1 MPGDPE
7 NVFYSVTDRGP
18 NIDRD
23 ESTAKTFPQPD
34 FAPSIQRIELG
45 SDGKFHV
52 VLMIHICDAVG
63 RPITGFPNPLKNART
78 ELAFD
83 KFGVRLPLDPNGLD
97 TEGLVRLSD
106 GTFWLADEYGPSLV
120 HVASDGRII
129 ERLVLFGIEVD
140 LANASYRIRAALPAI
155 LARRHLNRG
164 FEGIAVSPD
173 ERFLYAMMQ
182 NPLANPDVAA
192 YKRAK
197 ATRLFKIEAATGKP
211 VGEYV
216 YELEPH
222 QAFTDDS
229 DANKQSDVRIS
240 ELSAFGADKLV
251 VLERVTHTTK
261 LYAVNLSSGSN
272 ILGTKW
278 DDISTMPSLEQVSL
292 VSIGIKPLTK
302 VKWLDSTERDDIPSK
317 IEGVAI
323 IPPDTLVIINDND
336 FGIEGA
342 RTKIL
347 RLKLP
352 LPLV

>member
-18 NIDRD
+18 NVDRD

-34 FAPSIQRIELG
+34 FVPSIQRIELG
-45 SDGKFHV
+45 RDNTFRV
-52 VLMIHICDAVG
+52 AWMINIRDAEG
-63 RPITGFPNPLKNART
+63 SPITGLPNPLKSTRT
-78 ELAFD
+78 ELAYD
-83 KFGVRLPLDPNGLD
+83 QAGARLPFDPNGLD

-106 GTFWLADEYGPSLV
+106 GTFWLADEYAPSLV
-120 HVASDGRII
+120 HVASNGRII
-129 ERLVLFGIEVD
+129 ERLVPYGIEGD
-140 LANASYRIRAALPAI
+140 LAKAGYRIRAALPAI

-173 ERFLYAMMQ
+173 EAFLYAMMQ
-182 NPLANPDVAA
+182 NPLANPDVAT
-192 YKRAK
+192 YKHAK
-197 ATRLFKIEAATGKP
+197 ATRLFKIETATGKL

-216 YELEPH
+216 YELEPY
-222 QAFTDDS
+222 QAFTDDH

-240 ELSAFGADKLV
+240 ELSAFAADKLV
-251 VLERVTHTTK
+251 VLERVTHTTI
-261 LYAVNLSSGSN
+261 LYAVNLASGSN
-272 ILGTKW
+272 ILGTEW
-278 DDISTMPSLEQVSL
+278 DDASTVPTLEQVSL
-292 VSIGIKPLTK
+292 AGVGIKPLAK

-342 RTKIL
+342 ETKIL
-347 RLKLP
+347 RLMLP
-352 LPLV
+352 MPLV